1 MEVILLVHA
10 SYLVF
15 YKANCIPYFNILHL
29 KLKEKKLECE
39 FREVEEEEKK
49 IDVLEMGKRL
59 QLVEDKLEMIAL
71 LEKYD
76 IKIKD

>member
-1 MEVILLVHA
+1 MIVYAISESIQLLILTGQYVYKGL
-10 SYLVF
+10 SYLWT
-15 YKANCIPYFNILHL
+15 P
-29 KLKEKKLECE
+29 
-39 FREVEEEEKK
+39 REEEEEKK

>member
-1 MEVILLVHA
+1 MIVYAISESIQLLILTGQYVYKGL
-10 SYLVF
+10 SYLWT
-15 YKANCIPYFNILHL
+15 PQ
-29 KLKEKKLECE
+29 E
-39 FREVEEEEKK
+39 EEEEKK

>member
-1 MEVILLVHA
+1 MIVYAISESIQLLILTGQYVYKGL
-10 SYLVF
+10 SYLWT
-15 YKANCIPYFNILHL
+15 PY
-29 KLKEKKLECE
+29 
-39 FREVEEEEKK
+39 EEEKK

>member
-1 MEVILLVHA
+1 MIVYAISESIQLLLLTGQYVYKGL
-10 SYLVF
+10 SYLL
-15 YKANCIPYFNILHL
+15 AP
-29 KLKEKKLECE
+29 
-39 FREVEEEEKK
+39 REEEKEKK

>member
-1 MEVILLVHA
+1 MIVYAISESIQLLLLTGQYVYKGL
-10 SYLVF
+10 SYLWT
-15 YKANCIPYFNILHL
+15 PH
-29 KLKEKKLECE
+29 E
-39 FREVEEEEKK
+39 EEEEKK

>member
-1 MEVILLVHA
+1 MIVYAISESIQLLILTGQYVFKGL
-10 SYLVF
+10 SYLWT
-15 YKANCIPYFNILHL
+15 P
-29 KLKEKKLECE
+29 
-39 FREVEEEEKK
+39 REEAEEK

-59 QLVEDKLEMIAL
+59 QLVEDKLEMITL

>member
-1 MEVILLVHA
+1 MIVYAISESIQLLILTGQYVFKGL
-10 SYLVF
+10 SYLWT
-15 YKANCIPYFNILHL
+15 P
-29 KLKEKKLECE
+29 
-39 FREVEEEEKK
+39 REEEEEK

-59 QLVEDKLEMIAL
+59 QLVEDKLEMITL